1 MEYLVEFD
9 HVAFIADPLCLP
21 PSSDAPD
28 RKEVS
33 QIPPSWLTPYI
44 GVRTFKPTRSTG
56 AIEEDIL

>member
-9 HVAFIADPLCLP
+9 HVAFIADPLCLS

-44 GVRTFKPTRSTG
+44 GVRTFKPTQSEG